1 MSNETLELSLAPVA
15 VVTSTL
21 ADRESPMSGGRSA
34 RSGPGWFD
42 SSFDLHRGLEVR
54 EGWPGD
60 ARLRSW
66 IESFLGASSPGPAG
80 ESLSAT

>member
-1 MSNETLELSLAPVA
+1 MSNDTLALSLAAHATPLGRVGPAQAIARPV
-15 VVTSTL
+15 SN
-21 ADRESPMSGGRSA
+21 
-34 RSGPGWFD
+34 GPGWFA

-66 IESFLGASSPGPAG
+66 IESFLGAQA
-80 ESLSAT
+80 